1 MKRLLP
7 LLLTLFLTLLLVP
20 ACMTTAYES
29 RSSDQPTDPSTPCI
43 NINKATV
50 DQLKELPGIGEVF
63 ASRIVEYRERN
74 NGFRRP
80 QDIIVVEGFSER
92 KYRAIADQICVD

>member
-1 MKRLLP
+1 MKRLLSLYLP
-7 LLLTLFLTLLLVP
+7 LMGLLLVP

-29 RSSDQPTDPSTPCI
+29 RSYEPPHAGLTPCV
-43 NINKATV
+43 NINKATI
-50 DQLKELPGIGEVF
+50 DQLKDLPGIGEVF
-63 ASRIVEYRERN
+63 AARIVEYRERN